1 MAYFLKRLSFYFVAF
16 LVAATLNFIIPRAM
30 PGDPV
35 TMMFANA
42 SVQVTPE
49 RLTAMKQLLGFVD
62 GSLWKQYWVYI
73 NNILSW
79 ELGTSIQFYPLSV
92 NDLLGEAFG
101 WSLFLAGGAVT
112 LSFCLGSFLGIYA
125 AWKRGSKYD
134 AFMTSGM
141 LIIQAIPQMVI
152 AMAAMYIFAIGLQW
166 LPSGYAYTAGLTPD
180 WTSWAFIKDVAYH
193 AILPLFCA
201 SIVQVGGFLV
211 NMRNNMINLLAE
223 DYITMARGKGLNEKR
238 IVFNYAA
245 RNALLPSVTA
255 LSMALGTAIGGQL
268 IIEIIFNYPGLGS
281 VLFNAIKSRDYQV
294 LQGQLLIMTIFML
307 MFNLLADMLYIAL
320 DPRLNKA
327 GQAS

>member
-1 MAYFLKRLSFYFVAF
+1 MGYFLRRLSFYLVAL

-49 RLTAMKQLLGFVD
+49 RIAAMKELLGFVD
-62 GSLWKQYWVYI
+62 GPIYIQYLSYI
-73 NNILSW
+73 KNILSW

-92 NDLLGEAFG
+92 NSLLGNAFG
-101 WSLFLAGGAVT
+101 WSLFLAGTAVV
-112 LSFCLGSFLGIYA
+112 LSFSIASVLGIYA

-134 AFMTSGM
+134 AFVTPGT

-152 AMAAMYIFAIGLQW
+152 AMLALFTFAIGLKW
-166 LPSGYAYTAGLTPD
+166 FPSGYAYSPGTVPD
-180 WTSWAFIKDVAYH
+180 WTSWDFIKNVGYH

-201 SIVQVGGFLV
+201 TIVQIGGFLV

-223 DYITMARGKGLNEKR
+223 DYITMAKGKGLSENR
-238 IVFNYAA
+238 VVFNYAA

-255 LSMALGTAIGGQL
+255 LSMSLGMAIGGQL
-268 IIEIIFNYPGLGS
+268 IIEMIFNYPGLGT
-281 VLFNAIKSRDYQV
+281 VLLNAIHARDYQV
-294 LQGQLLIMTIFML
+294 LQGQLIIMTMFML
-307 MFNLLADMLYIAL
+307 CFNLMADMLYMIL
-320 DPRLNKA
+320 DPRLRK
-327 GQAS
+327 GGK